1 MLYHS
6 ALFARILAAVDDDAY
21 LTPTEHVDPHN
32 KPALDEVRRLM
43 RARDVDPAA
52 IKRRILELHET
63 GRLDRVHTLSA
74 LHVLAASP
82 AVKDYAEAARL
93 AGEQEQA
100 ALEAGGP
107 WREANL
113 ASVDRH
119 RGLRTGRRARG
130 ARPGGGGG
138 FWGAPPGGPLDH
150 FTRALERQR
159 SPENIGNVL
168 ATLLALGEL
177 EEAEAIH
184 ASVCRTLAAEPLA
197 QLQRQIADDPDLALL
212 RAVEA
217 P

>member
-1 MLYHS
+1 MLDHS

-119 RGLRTGRRARG
+119 RGVLAFLQGHHEVA
-130 ARPGGGGG
+130 
-138 FWGAPPGGPLDH
+138 LDH